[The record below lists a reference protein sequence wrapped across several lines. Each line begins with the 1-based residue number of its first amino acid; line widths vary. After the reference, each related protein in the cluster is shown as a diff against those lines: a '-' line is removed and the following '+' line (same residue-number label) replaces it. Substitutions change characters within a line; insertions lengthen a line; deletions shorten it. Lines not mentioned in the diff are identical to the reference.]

1 MSKYK
6 TWTIDDIKIEISKL
20 EKKSNFYL
28 DSDVVILIN
37 PRLRRSLGRCLYKR
51 GDDNLTKIDK
61 IEFSKYLVDGTVCE
75 EEVKDTIIHE
85 FCHAYTD
92 YNKPDTETRY
102 GDGHGKEWKQNA
114 IKLGCRPSAYY
125 DGDEFTYR
133 KPENKTLRIRCKNC
147 GKIIDTCDMV
157 LGHEVEQYYIC
168 YNKKRGQ
175 YCMGSF
181 EAVEDIST
189 DEKRLRCIKK
199 YIKEELTGNTHGET
213 KGEGIYKYKL
223 SNIKGSS
230 ILNLRI
236 SYKDNI
242 FSIQVTNKI
251 WKIAN
256 EEDKTNYKILI
267 QDVEKYLSNKELFK
281 FINDLQVEFEGEDK
295 YIFSF
300 PLDIENTWLDL
311 I

>member
-1 MSKYK
+1 M
-6 TWTIDDIKIEISKL
+6 TIEDIKSEISKI
-20 EKKSNFYL
+20 EKKANFYL
-28 DSDVVILIN
+28 DDYVEIKIN
-37 PRLRRSLGRCLYKR
+37 SRFKRCLGQCYYKI
-51 GDDNLTKIDK
+51 DEDNLTKIDR
-61 IEFSKYLVDGTVCE
+61 IEFSKHLLDGTVCE

-102 GDGHGKEWKQNA
+102 GDGHGEEWKQNA
-114 IKLGCRPSAYY
+114 IKLGCKPSAYY
-125 DGDEFTYR
+125 DGNEFTYR
-133 KPENKTLRIRCKNC
+133 KPENKTLRIRCTKC
-147 GKIIDTCDMV
+147 GKVIDVCNMD
-157 LGHEVEQYYIC
+157 LGHEVEQYYTC

-175 YCMGSF
+175 YCMGNF

-189 DEKRLRCIKK
+189 DEKRLKCIKK
-199 YIKEELTGNTHGET
+199 YIKEELTGNRHGET

-236 SYKDNI
+236 SYKDDI
-242 FSIQVTNKI
+242 FSIQVTSKI

-281 FINDLQVEFEGEDK
+281 FIDNLKLEFKGEDK